1 VRCYERSLSLCRE
14 LADRYNEADTF
25 DHIGD
30 AHCGLGDL
38 DAARR
43 AWQQAARIFGDLDH
57 PDSERVRAKLRAQSV
72 PPAWISLTPHGG
84 GQAALRPSG

>member
-1 VRCYERSLSLCRE
+1 M
-14 LADRYNEADTF
+14 
-25 DHIGD
+25 
-30 AHCGLGDL
+30 GDL

-57 PDSERVRAKLRAQSV
+57 PDGERVRAKLRAHSG

-84 GQAALRPSG
+84 GQAALRPCG